1 MTTGEVMNN
10 VLVAIGDS
18 FAEISTG
25 AIAFIPKIFFA
36 LVIFIFG
43 WIVGSVIGRF
53 VAQVIGTLKVDRAM
67 EQLGVGTVVSR
78 AGFNLNTGLFVGK
91 IVEWFIIIV
100 FLVAAID
107 VLELSQVN
115 EFLRTTV
122 LNYLPNVIV
131 AALILV
137 IAATLSEAVQR
148 VVTGSARAANVPSA
162 SLMGGV
168 AKWSIWVFA
177 IIAALVHLGIAV
189 ELLNTLFTGL
199 VGMLALAG
207 GLAFGMGGRDA
218 AGRYLEKLRGDIS
231 RH

>member
-1 MTTGEVMNN
+1 MTTGEVINN

-18 FAEISTG
+18 FSEISAGTL
-25 AIAFIPKIFFA
+25 ASIPKIFFA

-43 WIVGSVIGRF
+43 WVVGAVIGRF
-53 VAQVIGTLKVDRAM
+53 VTQVIGAFKIDRAM

-78 AGFNLNTGLFVGK
+78 AGFNLNTGLFFGK
-91 IVEWFIIIV
+91 IIEWFIIII
-100 FLVAAID
+100 FLVAALD
-107 VLELSQVN
+107 VLGLSQVN

-122 LNYLPNVIV
+122 LGYLPNVIV
-131 AALILV
+131 AAFILV
-137 IAATLSEAVQR
+137 IAAMLSEAVQR
-148 VVTGSARAANVPSA
+148 VVTGSARAARVPSA

-231 RH
+231 HR